1 VSRINYGWIVV
12 ALAMLIYMLVIGS
25 TFGAFG
31 LFVHPVSAEL
41 GLSRAEMN
49 TALIL
54 MNLGNAAVAP
64 LLGRVLDRF
73 PVRRVFLACAALL
86 GLGLVALGLSQSV
99 WLSAAV
105 LAVVLPL
112 GYLGA
117 GTMTMSVLIARWFAA
132 QRGRA
137 MAIASIGMSLGNVT
151 VAPLVGLLIQ
161 GGGWRTAL
169 LTAGIGIG
177 AVLVGVAF
185 LLRERPGL
193 DDVEQRRAPAPSA
206 EAIAKA
212 AAGDQ
217 PASVGAILR
226 SQQFW
231 SIGLSTAIALGVIQT
246 IAITLVPLGQ
256 ESGLT
261 MIRAASLMSFMGGG
275 AIAGALL
282 LAFIADKIDRVI
294 LLTVLLLLGAVL
306 NALLPYADTY
316 GRLAAAAGLLGV
328 TSGAFP
334 PLFFALLADRFGP
347 ASFGTCRG
355 LTMPLI
361 AALGMIAVRFAGEVY
376 DRTGGYD
383 LLFNTFIIAQLVAA
397 ALMLATRFVRPMK
410 LGGTVAPTLS

>member
-1 VSRINYGWIVV
+1 MSRIYYGWIIV
-12 ALAMLIYMLVIGS
+12 ALAMAIYMLVIGA
-25 TFGAFG
+25 TMGAFG

-49 TALIL
+49 TAMIL

-64 LLGRVLDRF
+64 LLGRTLDRL
-73 PVRRVFLACAALL
+73 PVRRVFLACALML
-86 GLGLVALGLSQSV
+86 GAGLVTLGLSGSI
-99 WLSAAV
+99 WLSSVV
-105 LAVVLPL
+105 LAVLLPL

-117 GTMTMSVLIARWFAA
+117 GTLTMSALIARWFTV

-137 MAIASIGMSLGNVT
+137 MAIASVGMSLGNVT
-151 VAPLVGLLIQ
+151 VTPVVGLLIQ
-161 GGGWRTAL
+161 SQGWRTAL
-169 LTAGIGIG
+169 AASG
-177 AVLVGVAF
+177 VGVCAILVLLAL

-193 DDVEQRRAPAPSA
+193 LDVEKGRTPPNVAAPSRAVEAPA
-206 EAIAKA
+206 AI
-212 AAGDQ
+212 
-217 PASVGAILR
+217 GAILR

-231 SIGLSTAIALGVIQT
+231 SIGLSTALALGVIQT

-261 MIRAASLMSFMGGG
+261 TIKAASLMSFMGGG

-282 LAFIADKIDRVI
+282 LAVVADKIDRVVLLTI
-294 LLTVLLLLGAVL
+294 LLLAGALL
-306 NALLPYADTY
+306 NAALPYAETY
-316 GRLAAAAGLLGV
+316 ERLSAAAFLLGV

-361 AALGMIAVRFAGEVY
+361 AALGMTAVRFGGEVF

-383 LLFNTFIIAQLVAA
+383 LMFNTFVIAQIVAA
-397 ALMLATRFVRPMK
+397 GLMFATRFARPVK
-410 LGGTVAPTLS
+410 LSVTAIPT

>member
-1 VSRINYGWIVV
+1 VSRIYYGWIVV
-12 ALAMLIYMLVIGS
+12 ALAMIIYMLVIGT

-73 PVRRVFLACAALL
+73 PVRRVFLTCAILL
-86 GLGLVALGLSQSV
+86 GVSLVTLAFSRSTVLSGV
-99 WLSAAV
+99 V
-105 LAVVLPL
+105 LAVLLPL

-117 GTMTMSVLIARWFAA
+117 GSLTMSALIARWFTI

-137 MAIASIGMSLGNVT
+137 MAIASIGMALGNVT
-151 VAPLVGLLIQ
+151 VTPVVGLLIQ
-161 GGGWRTAL
+161 GEGWRTAL
-169 LTAGIGIG
+169 LVSGVGVCV
-177 AVLVGVAF
+177 VLVLLAF
-185 LLRERPGL
+185 LLRERPGPG
-193 DDVEQRRAPAPSA
+193 DVEMGRAPASVAGPTPVA
-206 EAIAKA
+206 EAPA
-212 AAGDQ
+212 AI
-217 PASVGAILR
+217 GAILR

-231 SIGLSTAIALGVIQT
+231 SIGLSIAAALAVIQT

-261 MIRAASLMSFMGGG
+261 TIKAASLMSFMGGG
-275 AIAGALL
+275 AMAGALL
-282 LAFIADKIDRVI
+282 LSFIADKFDRVV

-306 NALLPYADTY
+306 NAAMPYAETY
-316 GRLAAAAGLLGV
+316 ESLAGAALLLGV
-328 TSGAFP
+328 TSGAIP

-361 AALGMIAVRFAGEVY
+361 AALGMIAVRFAGEVF

-383 LLFNTFIIAQLVAA
+383 LMFNVFIIAQIVAA
-397 ALMLATRFVRPMK
+397 GLMFATRFARPMK
-410 LGGTVAPTLS
+410 FGQAVAPT